1 MTTISS
7 MTNQFVI
14 VWCNEGVESVIP
26 VSDIEKDVMWRA
38 LQGEDA
44 KSPVVRL
51 INFAILRARLNMQ
64 RAYEIYSVDATD
76 GISADDITQMFN
88 YSPQNAAD
96 TIRRLGNKIYSD
108 RATSRSRVIE

>member
-7 MTNQFVI
+7 MTNQFVVI
-14 VWCNEGVESVIP
+14 FCNEGIEGVIP